1 MHLSRK
7 KKNSLFA
14 ILMSLVMLISLLPT
28 SFIVQADEVKK
39 EASKKVSIPAKAKDK
54 KGYEIYPIPQ
64 SIVYNKGNLD
74 LGSDI
79 NVVFESGLDEATKNR
94 LNEVLAIK
102 NINHTVGTEI
112 QEGKTNVIV
121 GINNSGEIVDTYFNT
136 KGLDDEAHFTEND
149 SHIISVRDNVIAVLG
164 KDTDS
169 AFYGITTLK
178 LIFKQLE
185 DSNIKNLLIK
195 DYSDGHWR
203 GFIEGYYGIPWSNE
217 NRKSLMEF
225 GGDFKMNA
233 YIFAP
238 KDDEYHSLK
247 WREPYPAEKLT
258 EIKDLVEVG
267 AASKNKF
274 IWTIHP
280 FLHNPIQFEDEAKYQ
295 EDLATIITK
304 FEQLY
309 DVGVRQFGVL
319 GDDAAEGEAADQ
331 VRLMNDLEE
340 WSVAKGDVYSF
351 IFVPKVYTKESAGG
365 DVHNEYLN
373 TIGQMPKSTEIM
385 WTGDVVLGDVNKE
398 TFDFFEEAVGRE
410 AFMWLN
416 WPVNDIN
423 NKRLLMGKGE
433 MLDPSVTNF
442 RGIVTNPMQEAQ
454 SSKVALFAIADYGW
468 NRAGFDMDKSWADSF
483 KYIEPDAAE
492 ELHTFAKHMSDPTPN
507 WHGLA
512 LEESEELAPYI
523 KNFTKKL
530 FAGKSI
536 KKDSKYLLKEYSKI
550 VDDTNSFAQKSENEL
565 LKTEIKGW
573 VDSLRDEA
581 ESTIAYIN
589 AAVAFEKGNYDEA
602 MKYYVQ
608 GEDEYTAS
616 RSHRVPAINNSQT
629 RPEPGTKYLVPFIN
643 DLSRLISEKFNQKNN
658 PDTNGLILFPYTNM
672 GPNLYWGHIQN
683 IVDGGTDRLSTMW
696 VRRGAK
702 ADDYVAVE
710 LNKVTNVN
718 SITFEQGEPGAGDSF
733 NYVKFQYSMN
743 GKKWKDIDGKAYG
756 PNTQKIVIDDLHVK
770 AKHIRV
776 IPTGE
781 LKNNWISVRE
791 LSINKDNADH
801 IKRNVYTNVKKLAA
815 NQVDIFPSNATL
827 ENLKGIKLAKGQYVG
842 IELNKIKELTSI
854 IADVTN
860 NEQLTVEASINS
872 VEWTEVTDLTKVR
885 SANYVR
891 LINNTKRA
899 VTLDIKNL
907 EIQYSNNDVTFEVSP
922 AAEANFEAAN
932 VIDGKLSTA
941 FKPDVNA
948 PKKGSLVY
956 KLSDRTDINKFTVN
970 QNPSTISN
978 AVVSIRTEKGW
989 SEVGT
994 LAKSENVF
1002 RTVKSKNV
1010 FEIKIEWDGVAPTLH
1025 EIGLSSGKKK
1035 GK

>member
-7 KKNSLFA
+7 KPNSLVA
-14 ILMSLVMLISLLPT
+14 IMMSVVMLVSLLLPIF
-28 SFIVQADEVKK
+28 SVQAEEVKI
-39 EASKKVSIPAKAKDK
+39 EASKKGNQ
-54 KGYEIYPIPQ
+54 GYEIYPIPQ
-64 SIVYNKGNLD
+64 SIVYKEGNLD
-74 LGSDI
+74 LGSDV

-94 LNEVLAIK
+94 LIEVLAIK
-102 NINHTVGTEI
+102 NIRHTVGTEI
-112 QEGKTNVIV
+112 QAGKTNVIV
-121 GINNSGEIVDTYFNT
+121 GINNSGEIVDKYFNT
-136 KGLDDEAHFTEND
+136 KGLDDEAHFTKND
-149 SHIISVRDNVIAVLG
+149 SHIISVNDNVIAVLG

-169 AFYGITTLK
+169 AFYGITSLK
-178 LIFKQLE
+178 LIFKQVDGSE
-185 DSNIKNLLIK
+185 IRKLLIK

-217 NRKSLMEF
+217 NRMSLMEF

-238 KDDEYHSLK
+238 KDDVYHSLK
-247 WREPYPAEKLT
+247 WREPYPTEKLT
-258 EIKDLVEVG
+258 EIKEMVEVG
-267 AASKNKF
+267 AATKNKF

-280 FLHNPIQFEDEAKYQ
+280 FLHNAIQFDDEAKYQ

-319 GDDAAEGEAADQ
+319 GDDAAVGEAIDQ

-340 WSVAKGDVYSF
+340 WRVSKGDVYSF

-365 DVHNEYLN
+365 NVNNEYLN

-385 WTGDVVLGDVNKE
+385 WTGDVILGDVNKE
-398 TFDFFEEAVGRE
+398 TFEFFEEAVGRE

-454 SSKVALFAIADYGW
+454 ASKVALFAIADYGW

-483 KYIEPDAAE
+483 KYIAPDAAE

-512 LEESEELAPYI
+512 LEESEELAPYLVD
-523 KNFTKKL
+523 FTKKL
-530 FAGKSI
+530 FDGKSI
-536 KKDSKYLLKEYSKI
+536 VKDSKFLLNEYRKI
-550 VDDTNSFAQKSENEL
+550 VDATNSFAQKSKNEL
-565 LKTEIKGW
+565 LNTEIKGW

-589 AAVAFEKGNYDEA
+589 AAVAYEQGKYDDA
-602 MKYYVQ
+602 MKFYVQ
-608 GEDEYTAS
+608 GGDEYAAS
-616 RSHRVPAINNSQT
+616 RSHRVPAINNGLT

-643 DLSRLISEKFNQKNN
+643 DLSRLVSERVTQTIN
-658 PDTNGLILFPYTNM
+658 PDTNRLVLLPYTNM

-710 LNKVTNVN
+710 LSEVTDVN

-733 NYVKFQYSMN
+733 NYVKFQYSIN
-743 GKKWKDIDGKAYG
+743 GEKWIDVDGKEYG
-756 PNTQKIVIDDLHVK
+756 PHTQKIVVKDLNLK

-781 LKNNWISVRE
+781 LKSNWISVRE
-791 LSINKDNADH
+791 LSINKDDAGH
-801 IKRNVYTNVKKLAA
+801 IKRDVYTNVKALAA
-815 NQVDIFPSNATL
+815 NKVDIFPSNATL
-827 ENLKGIKLAKGQYVG
+827 ADIKGIKLAKGQYVG
-842 IELNKIKELTSI
+842 IKLNKIKELTTI
-854 IADVTN
+854 IADGTN
-860 NEQLTVEASINS
+860 NDKLTLEASING
-872 VEWTEVTDLTKVR
+872 VEWTGVTDLTNVTNAR
-885 SANYVR
+885 YVR
-891 LINNTKRA
+891 VINNTKDA
-899 VTLDIKNL
+899 VTFDIANL
-907 EIQYSNNDVTFEVSP
+907 EVQFSNKDVTFEVTP
-922 AAEANFEAAN
+922 AAEPRFEAAN
-932 VIDGKLSTA
+932 LIDGKLNTA
-941 FKPDVNA
+941 FKPGVNA
-948 PKKGSLVY
+948 PKSGSLVY
-956 KLSDRTDINKFTVN
+956 KLSDRTDITKFTVI
-970 QNPSTISN
+970 QSPSTISD
-978 AVVSIRTEKGW
+978 AVVSVRTENGW
-989 SEVGT
+989 SKVGT
-994 LAKSENVF
+994 LAKSQNVF
-1002 RTVKSKNV
+1002 STAKSQNV
-1010 FEIKIEWDGVAPTLH
+1010 FEIKIEWNGVAPTLH
-1025 EIGLSSGKKK
+1025 EIGLSTGKKQ

>member
-7 KKNSLFA
+7 KPNSLLA
-14 ILMSLVMLISLLPT
+14 IMISLLMLVSLLPP
-28 SFIVQADEVKK
+28 SFIVQAEEVKK
-39 EASKKVSIPAKAKDK
+39 EASKKVSNSVKDNQ
-54 KGYEIYPIPQ
+54 GYEIYPIPQ
-64 SIVYNKGNLD
+64 SIVYNEGNLD
-74 LGSDI
+74 LGSDV

-94 LNEVLAIK
+94 LIEVLAIK
-102 NINHTVGTEI
+102 NINHTVGKEI

-121 GINNSGEIVDTYFNT
+121 GVNNSGEIVDKYFNT
-136 KGLDDEAHFTEND
+136 KGLDDEAHFTKND
-149 SHIISVRDNVIAVLG
+149 SHIISVNDNVIAVLG

-169 AFYGITTLK
+169 AFYGITSLK

-185 DSNIKNLLIK
+185 GSEIRNLLIK
-195 DYSDGHWR
+195 DYSDGHLR
-203 GFIEGYYGIPWSNE
+203 GFVEGYYGIPWSNE
-217 NRKSLMEF
+217 NRMSLMEF
-225 GGDFKMNA
+225 GGDFKMNT

-258 EIKDLVEVG
+258 EIKEMVEVG

-280 FLHNPIQFEDEAKYQ
+280 FLHNAIQFDDEAKYQ

-340 WSVAKGDVYSF
+340 WRVSKGDVYSF

-365 DVHNEYLN
+365 DVNNEYLN
-373 TIGQMPKSTEIM
+373 TIGQMPESTEIM
-385 WTGDVVLGDVNKE
+385 WTGDVILGDVNNE
-398 TFDFFEEAVGRE
+398 TFEFFEEAVGRE

-423 NKRLLMGKGE
+423 NQRLLMGKGE

-454 SSKVALFAIADYGW
+454 ASKVALFAIADYSW

-523 KNFTKKL
+523 EDFTKKL

-536 KKDSKYLLKEYSKI
+536 VKDSKFLLKEYRKI
-550 VDDTNSFAQKSENEL
+550 VDATNSFAQKSKNEL

-589 AAVAFEKGNYDEA
+589 AAVAFEQGNYDDA
-602 MKYYVQ
+602 MKFYVQ
-608 GEDEYTAS
+608 GGDEYTAS
-616 RSHRVPAINNSQT
+616 RSHRVPAINNGQT
-629 RPEPGTKYLVPFIN
+629 RPEPGTKYLVPFIK
-643 DLSRLISEKFNQKNN
+643 DLSRLISEKFTQTIN
-658 PDTNGLILFPYTNM
+658 PDTNRLVLFPYTNM

-710 LNKVTNVN
+710 LSEVTDVN
-718 SITFEQGEPGAGDSF
+718 SIIFEHGEPGAGDSF

-743 GKKWKDIDGKAYG
+743 GKKWKDIDGKEYG
-756 PNTQKIVIDDLHVK
+756 PHTQKIVIEDLNVK
-770 AKHIRV
+770 AKHVRV

-781 LKNNWISVRE
+781 LKSNWISVRE
-791 LSINKDNADH
+791 LSINKDDAEH
-801 IKRNVYTNVKKLAA
+801 IKRDVYTNVDALAV
-815 NQVDIFPSNATL
+815 NKVDIFPSNATL
-827 ENLKGIKLAKGQYVG
+827 ADVKGITLAKGQYVG
-842 IELNKIKELTSI
+842 IKLNKIKELTTI
-854 IADVTN
+854 IADVIN
-860 NEQLTVEASINS
+860 NDKLTLEASING
-872 VEWTEVTDLTKVR
+872 VEWTEVTDLTKVTN
-885 SANYVR
+885 ACYVR
-891 LINNTKRA
+891 VINNTKDA
-899 VTLDIKNL
+899 VTFDITNL
-907 EIQYSNNDVTFEVSP
+907 EVQYSNNDVTFEVRP
-922 AAEANFEAAN
+922 AAEAKFEAAN
-932 VIDGKLSTA
+932 LIDGKLNTA
-941 FKPDVNA
+941 FKPGVNA
-948 PKKGSLVY
+948 PKSGSLVY
-956 KLSDRTDINKFTVN
+956 KLSDRTDITKFTVI
-970 QNPSTISN
+970 QSPSTISD
-978 AVVSIRTEKGW
+978 AVVSVRTENGW

-1002 RTVKSKNV
+1002 STAKSKNV
-1010 FEIKIEWDGVAPTLH
+1010 FEIKIEWDGVAPTLN
-1025 EIGLSSGKKK
+1025 EIGLSSVKKK

>member
-7 KKNSLFA
+7 KPNSLLA
-14 ILMSLVMLISLLPT
+14 IMMSLVMLVSLLPP
-28 SFIVQADEVKK
+28 SFIVQAEEVKK
-39 EASKKVSIPAKAKDK
+39 EVSKKVRNSVKGNQ
-54 KGYEIYPIPQ
+54 GYEIYPIPQ
-64 SIVYNKGNLD
+64 SIVYNEGNLD
-74 LGSDI
+74 LGSDV
-79 NVVFESGLDEATKNR
+79 NVVFESGLDKATKNR
-94 LNEVLAIK
+94 LIEVLAIK
-102 NINHTVGTEI
+102 NINHTVGKEI

-121 GINNSGEIVDTYFNT
+121 GVNNSGEIVDKYFNT
-136 KGLDDEAHFTEND
+136 KGLDDEAHFTKND
-149 SHIISVRDNVIAVLG
+149 SHIISVNDNVIAVLG

-169 AFYGITTLK
+169 AFYGITSLK

-185 DSNIKNLLIK
+185 GSKIRNLLIK

-203 GFIEGYYGIPWSNE
+203 GFVEGYYGIPWSNE
-217 NRKSLMEF
+217 NRMSLMEF
-225 GGDFKMNA
+225 GGDFKMNT

-258 EIKDLVEVG
+258 EIKEMVEVG

-280 FLHNPIQFEDEAKYQ
+280 FLHNAIQFDDEAKYQ

-340 WSVAKGDVYSF
+340 WRVSKGDVYSF

-365 DVHNEYLN
+365 DVNNEYLN
-373 TIGQMPKSTEIM
+373 TIGQMPESTEIM
-385 WTGDVVLGDVNKE
+385 WTGDVILGDVNNE
-398 TFDFFEEAVGRE
+398 TFEFFEEAVGRE

-423 NKRLLMGKGE
+423 NQRLLMGKGE

-454 SSKVALFAIADYGW
+454 ASKVALFAIADYSW

-523 KNFTKKL
+523 EDFTKKL

-536 KKDSKYLLKEYSKI
+536 VKDSKFLLKEYRKI
-550 VDDTNSFAQKSENEL
+550 VDATNSFAQKSKNEL

-589 AAVAFEKGNYDEA
+589 AAVAFEQGNYDDA
-602 MKYYVQ
+602 MKFYVQ
-608 GEDEYTAS
+608 GGDEYTAS
-616 RSHRVPAINNSQT
+616 RSHRVPAINNGQT
-629 RPEPGTKYLVPFIN
+629 RPEPGTKYLVPFIK
-643 DLSRLISEKFNQKNN
+643 DLSRLISEKFTQTIN
-658 PDTNGLILFPYTNM
+658 PDTNRLVLFPYTNM

-710 LNKVTNVN
+710 LSEVTDVN
-718 SITFEQGEPGAGDSF
+718 SIIFEHGEPGAGDSF

-743 GKKWKDIDGKAYG
+743 GKKWKDIDGKEYG
-756 PNTQKIVIDDLHVK
+756 PHTQKIVIKDLNVK
-770 AKHIRV
+770 AKHVRV

-781 LKNNWISVRE
+781 LKSNWISVRE
-791 LSINKDNADH
+791 LSINKDDADH
-801 IKRNVYTNVKKLAA
+801 IKRDVYTNVDALAA
-815 NQVDIFPSNATL
+815 NKVDIFPSKATL
-827 ENLKGIKLAKGQYVG
+827 ADVKGITLAKGQYVG
-842 IELNKIKELTSI
+842 IKLNKIKELTTI
-854 IADVTN
+854 IADVIN
-860 NEQLTVEASINS
+860 NDKLTLEASING
-872 VEWTEVTDLTKVR
+872 VEWTEVTDLTKVTN
-885 SANYVR
+885 ACYVR
-891 LINNTKRA
+891 VINNTKDA
-899 VTLDIKNL
+899 VTFDITNL
-907 EIQYSNNDVTFEVSP
+907 EVQYSNNDVTFEVRP
-922 AAEANFEAAN
+922 AAEVKFEAAN
-932 VIDGKLSTA
+932 LIDGKLNTA
-941 FKPDVNA
+941 FKPGVNA
-948 PKKGSLVY
+948 PKSGSLVY
-956 KLSDRTDINKFTVN
+956 KLSDRTDITKFTVI
-970 QNPSTISN
+970 QSPSTISD
-978 AVVSIRTEKGW
+978 AVVSVRTENGW

-1002 RTVKSKNV
+1002 STAKSKNV
-1010 FEIKIEWDGVAPTLH
+1010 FEIKIEWDGVAPTLN
-1025 EIGLSSGKKK
+1025 EIGLSSVKKK

>member
-1 MHLSRK
+1 MQLSRK
-7 KKNSLFA
+7 KKKSLFA
-14 ILMSLVMLISLLPT
+14 ILLSLVLFASLLPT
-28 SFIVQADEVKK
+28 SFSAHAKEGKNEAGKK
-39 EASKKVSIPAKAKDK
+39 GNHPAKDEQV
-54 KGYEIYPIPQ
+54 YEIYPVPQ
-64 SIVYNKGNLD
+64 SIVYHKGNLD
-74 LGSDI
+74 LSSDI
-79 NVVFESGLDEATKNR
+79 NIVFESGLDEATKNR
-94 LNEVLAIK
+94 LNDVLASK
-102 NINHTVGTEI
+102 NLTHTVGNEI
-112 QEGKTNVIV
+112 QKGKTNIII
-121 GINNSGEIVDTYFNT
+121 GINNSGEIVDEYFNAN
-136 KGLDDEAHFTEND
+136 GLDDEAHFKKID
-149 SHIISVRDNVIAVLG
+149 SHILSVKDNVIAILG

-169 AFYGITTLK
+169 AFYGLTTLK
-178 LIFKQLE
+178 LIFKQLK
-185 DSNIKNLLIK
+185 DSTIKNLLIK

-247 WREPYPAEKLT
+247 WREPYPTEKLK
-258 EIKDLVEVG
+258 EIKELVDVG

-319 GDDAAEGEAADQ
+319 GDDAAEGDASDQ

-340 WSVAKGDVYSF
+340 WRVSKGDVYSF

-365 DVHNEYLN
+365 DVHNDYLN
-373 TIGQMPKSTEIM
+373 TIGQMPESTEIM
-385 WTGDVVLGDVNKE
+385 WTGDAVVGDVNKE

-483 KYIEPDAAE
+483 KYIEPNAAE

-523 KNFTKKL
+523 NDFTKKL
-530 FAGKSI
+530 FAGKPI
-536 KKDSKYLLKEYSKI
+536 KNDSKYLLKEYNKI
-550 VDDTNSFAQKSENEL
+550 LDATNSFAQKSENEL

-581 ESTIAYIN
+581 ESTIAYIQ
-589 AAVAFEKGNYDEA
+589 AAVAFEQRNYEKA
-602 MKYYVQ
+602 MEYYVQ
-608 GEDEYTAS
+608 GGEEYTAS
-616 RSHRVPAINNSQT
+616 KSHRVPAINNGLT

-643 DLSRLISEKFNQKNN
+643 DLSRLLGEKFAQKDN
-658 PDTNGLILFPYTNM
+658 PDKNSVVLFPYTNM

-683 IVDGGTDRLSTMW
+683 IVDGDTGRLSSMW
-696 VRRGAK
+696 VRRASK

-710 LNKVTNVN
+710 LNKVTDVKR
-718 SITFEQGEPGAGDSF
+718 ITFEQGEPGAGDSF

-743 GKKWKDIDGKAYG
+743 GKNWKDVDGKAYG
-756 PNTQKIVIDDLHVK
+756 PHTQKIVIDNVNVK
-770 AKHIRV
+770 ARHIRV

-781 LKNNWISVRE
+781 LENNWISIRE
-791 LSINKDNADH
+791 ISINK
-801 IKRNVYTNVKKLAA
+801 
-815 NQVDIFPSNATL
+815 
-827 ENLKGIKLAKGQYVG
+827 
-842 IELNKIKELTSI
+842 
-854 IADVTN
+854 
-860 NEQLTVEASINS
+860 
-872 VEWTEVTDLTKVR
+872 
-885 SANYVR
+885 
-891 LINNTKRA
+891 
-899 VTLDIKNL
+899 
-907 EIQYSNNDVTFEVSP
+907 
-922 AAEANFEAAN
+922 
-932 VIDGKLSTA
+932 
-941 FKPDVNA
+941 
-948 PKKGSLVY
+948 
-956 KLSDRTDINKFTVN
+956 
-970 QNPSTISN
+970 
-978 AVVSIRTEKGW
+978 
-989 SEVGT
+989 
-994 LAKSENVF
+994 
-1002 RTVKSKNV
+1002 
-1010 FEIKIEWDGVAPTLH
+1010 
-1025 EIGLSSGKKK
+1025 
-1035 GK
+1035 

>member
-1 MHLSRK
+1 MHLFRK

-14 ILMSLVMLISLLPT
+14 ILMSLVLLISLLPP
-28 SFIVQADEVKK
+28 SFSVQAEGVKN
-39 EASKKVSIPAKAKDK
+39 EASKKISTPAKDK

-102 NINHTVGTEI
+102 NIHHTVGTEI

-121 GINNSGEIVDTYFNT
+121 GIHNSGEIVDTYFDT
-136 KGLDDEAHFTEND
+136 KGLDDEAHFKEND
-149 SHIISVRDNVIAVLG
+149 SHIVSVRDNVIAVLG

-185 DSNIKNLLIK
+185 GTEIKNLLIK

-267 AASKNKF
+267 ATSKNKF

-340 WSVAKGDVYSF
+340 WRVSKGDVYSF

-523 KNFTKKL
+523 KVFTKKL

-536 KKDSKYLLKEYSKI
+536 KKDSKFLLKEYGKI
-550 VDDTNSFAQKSENEL
+550 VDATNSFEQKSENEL
-565 LKTEIKGW
+565 LKKEIKGW

-608 GEDEYTAS
+608 GEDEYIAS
-616 RSHRVPAINNSQT
+616 RSHRVPAINNGQT

-643 DLSRLISEKFNQKNN
+643 DLSRLISAKFNQKNN
-658 PDTNGLILFPYTNM
+658 PDNNGLILFPYTNM

-702 ADDYVAVE
+702 AEDYVAVE
-710 LNKVTNVN
+710 LNKATHVN
-718 SITFEQGEPGAGDSF
+718 SITFEQGEPGAGESF

-743 GKKWKDIDGKAYG
+743 GKKWKDVDGKKYG
-756 PNTQKIVIDDLHVK
+756 PHTQKIVIEDLNLK
-770 AKHIRV
+770 AKHVRV

-781 LKNNWISVRE
+781 LKDNWISVRE
-791 LSINKDNADH
+791 LSINKDDADH
-801 IKRNVYTNVKKLAA
+801 IKRNAYTNVNALAA
-815 NQVDIFPSNATL
+815 NEVDIFPSNATL
-827 ENLKGIKLAKGQYVG
+827 ANVKSIKFAYGQYVG
-842 IELNKIKELTSI
+842 IKLNKIKEVTSI
-854 IADVTN
+854 IADITN
-860 NEQLTVEASINS
+860 NDKLTLESSING
-872 VEWTEVTDLTKVR
+872 VEWTKVTDLTKVTNAR
-885 SANYVR
+885 YIRV
-891 LINNTKRA
+891 INNTKNA
-899 VTLDIKNL
+899 VKFDITKL
-907 EIQYSNNDVTFEVSP
+907 EVHYSNKDVTFEVNP
-922 AAEANFEAAN
+922 AAEAKFEASN
-932 VIDGKLSTA
+932 IIDGKLNTA
-941 FKPDVNA
+941 FKPDITA
-948 PKKGSLVY
+948 PKSGSLVY

-989 SEVGT
+989 SKVGT
-994 LAKSENVF
+994 LAKSVNVF
-1002 RTVKSKNV
+1002 STAKVKNV
-1010 FEIKIEWDGVAPTLH
+1010 FEIKIEWDGLAPTLH